1 MNNFIIK
8 VLNKIATII
17 IKFAKLITNI
27 VLIIF
32 LPFID
37 TLTPIIRKI
46 INYLNKNFKIDIDFV
61 IKILDKC
68 EQVLNISIILYYLL
82 LLTLEMALT
91 INILNGV
98 IPNYDFISLFILTMF
113 TVLITIYLVN
123 IINKKKKSKKTNIIT
138 YIQILYLLPLITA
151 YWIAS
156 IEGHDIILKNINA
169 DQWCNIFN
177 SIIIY
182 VSGCII
188 GFSNYLKTEK

>member
-1 MNNFIIK
+1 MKNILTTLWEVFKSIFSNFLSIIYD
-8 VLNKIATII
+8 AII
-17 IKFAKLITNI
+17 IVI
-27 VLIIF
+27 

-37 TLTPIIRKI
+37 VLRTI
-46 INYLNKNFKIDIDFV
+46 V
-61 IKILDKC
+61 KILTTSLNITFNINKKSILNVLDRC
-68 EQVLNISIILYYLL
+68 EKVLNISIVFYYIMLILLEIS
-82 LLTLEMALT
+82 LTLS
-91 INILNGV
+91 ILNGT
-98 IPNYDFISLFILTMF
+98 IKNYNFSELLVLTIF
-113 TVLITIYLVN
+113 TILITIYIVN
-123 IINKKKKSKKTNIIT
+123 IINKKSNSKKFNIIT

-156 IEGHDIILKNINA
+156 IEGHDIVLKNINA